1 MIRSMLAVA
10 AVSTVMAGLVLP
22 AFAAQELP
30 PVDADEQRE
39 IAREIL
45 EEIGYTFDEPSSSGA
60 PEQTPASD
68 SGETQVQPLESAN
81 VPPPQPSADGFSL
94 GPFNNPVISIV
105 ALTALG
111 AVAAYVIWMLVRRRV
126 SAVQSSHK
134 KSATTKMTATR
145 PEPLTLEQVAD
156 EAARAGDFERA
167 IRLRFQAG
175 LLRLEKQGVLA
186 YHETLTTGDVSDV
199 LHNPRFSVI
208 ATSFDAVAY
217 GNRPAGLDEYQS
229 AADTW
234 PIVLQEAERP

>member
-1 MIRSMLAVA
+1 MIRPLLGVA
-10 AVSTVMAGLVLP
+10 AIIAVIAGLVLP
-22 AFAAQELP
+22 AFAAQQLP
-30 PVDADEQRE
+30 PVDADEQRD

-45 EEIGYTFDEPSSSGA
+45 EEIGYTFDEPSASEP
-60 PEQTPASD
+60 PEQTP
-68 SGETQVQPLESAN
+68 GETQVQPLESAN

-111 AVAAYVIWMLVRRRV
+111 AVAAFVIWMLVRRRV
-126 SAVQSSHK
+126 SEVQSSHK
-134 KSATTKMTATR
+134 KSATTKTTATR